1 MFALTRHLIDSGH
14 RRIRFIHPSLIVS
27 TAKERLLGFRDAM
40 RTIGI
45 AVDDAYP
52 YCYEGRHFTEED
64 GVDGCGYLMSLETP
78 PTAII
83 AGNND
88 MAPGIYK
95 YLYQH
100 QIRVPED
107 ISVVSYGNIENSE
120 LFRIQPTYAT
130 LNPYFL
136 GEKAVA
142 HLLSRIERR
151 DPGKREVIFEAQL
164 IVRDSTRAIL

>member
-1 MFALTRHLIDSGH
+1 MAKRVESVLRESGYSV
-14 RRIRFIHPSLIVS
+14 IICNTDENPETERFYLNKLVS
-27 TAKERLLGFRDAM
+27 M
-40 RTIGI
+40 R
-45 AVDDAYP
+45 
-52 YCYEGRHFTEED
+52 
-64 GVDGCGYLMSLETP
+64 VDGCGYLMSLETP

-136 GEKAVA
+136 GQKAVA

-151 DPGKREVIFEAQL
+151 DLGKREVIFEAQL